1 LETCLLCTFYFGS
14 EKNHSKIIQI
24 YFYVFYLYY
33 MRPCQLL
40 TWFSLAIR
48 EQKKKVAPYFWN
60 GEGLGHQ
67 LTIHPTN
74 LWTTFTVLSLYFN
87 MNWAISWRDINFL
100 MWQVFLILINVCF
113 SRKRNCIVF
122 RILCSPTL
130 VLY

>member
-1 LETCLLCTFYFGS
+1 MSLMHLLFWKRKKSLQNYTNLFLCFLFALYETLP
-14 EKNHSKIIQI
+14 IINLIKSSYQI
-24 YFYVFYLYY
+24 
-33 MRPCQLL
+33 
-40 TWFSLAIR
+40 T
-48 EQKKKVAPYFWN
+48 KKKVAPYFWN

-67 LTIHPTN
+67 LTIHPIN
-74 LWTTFTVLSLYFN
+74 LWTIFTVLSLYSN

-100 MWQVFLILINVCF
+100 RWQVFFILINVCF